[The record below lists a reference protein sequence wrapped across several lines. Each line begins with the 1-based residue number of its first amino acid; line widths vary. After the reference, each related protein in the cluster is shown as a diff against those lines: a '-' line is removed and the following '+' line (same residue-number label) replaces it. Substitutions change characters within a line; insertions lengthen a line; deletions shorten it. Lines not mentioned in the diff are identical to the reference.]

1 MTAPANSQEVMAA
14 LGDRLSKL
22 YEHVRAYSTAET
34 EAASLRADADLAE
47 STAFIAA
54 EGAMELRKHEARVQ
68 AADSERAALGAEAKV
83 RSLKAKI
90 RALETDIDVHRTFGA
105 TVRAELRT
113 LGLDGTA

>member
-14 LGDRLSKL
+14 LGERLAKL
-22 YEHVRAYSTAET
+22 NDHVRAYAAAEDS
-34 EAASLRADADLAE
+34 AAALRAAADLAE
-47 STAFIAA
+47 STAFLAA
-54 EGAMELRKHEARVQ
+54 DGAMELRKHHARV
-68 AADSERAALGAEAKV
+68 AASDDEAAALAAEAKV

-113 LGLDGTA
+113 LGLDGSA